1 MTSHSEAL
9 IRMLK
14 SDKAASSL
22 FMEGVVREVDVGIHL
37 HEIGSPQRIIFDI
50 HVILEDAETG
60 ADSISEV
67 LDYEYLIAS
76 LDRVLEM
83 KRSALLETI
92 STRILDEVMAPV
104 EVAAASV
111 SATKL
116 DVLEDD
122 GRLGCTITRVK

>member
-14 SDKAASSL
+14 SGKAASSL
-22 FMEGVVREVDVGIHL
+22 FMEGVVREVDVGIHI

-60 ADSISEV
+60 ADSIDEV

-104 EVAAASV
+104 EVAAATV

-122 GRLGCTITRVK
+122 GRLGCTMTRVK

>member
-9 IRMLK
+9 IRMFK
-14 SDKAASSL
+14 SGKAASSL
-22 FMEGVVREVDVGIHL
+22 FMEGVVREVDVGIHP
-37 HEIGSPQRIIFDI
+37 HEIGSPQRIKFDI

-60 ADSISEV
+60 ADSIDEV

-104 EVAAASV
+104 EVAAATV

-116 DVLEDD
+116 DVLDAD
-122 GRLGCTITRVK
+122 GRLGCTLTRVK

>member
-14 SDKAASSL
+14 SSNAASSL
-22 FMEGVVREVDVGIHL
+22 FMEGVVRDVDVGIHP
-37 HEIGSPQRIIFDI
+37 HEIGSPQRIKFDI

-60 ADSISEV
+60 ADSIDEV

-83 KRSALLETI
+83 ERPALLETI

-122 GRLGCTITRVK
+122 GRLGCTMTRVK

>member
-1 MTSHSEAL
+1 MF
-9 IRMLK
+9 K
-14 SDKAASSL
+14 SGKAASSL
-22 FMEGVVREVDVGIHL
+22 FMEGIVREVDVGIHP
-37 HEIGSPQRIIFDI
+37 HEIGSPQRIKFDI

-60 ADSISEV
+60 ADSIDEV

-104 EVAAASV
+104 EVAAATV

-122 GRLGCTITRVK
+122 GRLGCTMTRVK

>member
-14 SDKAASSL
+14 SSNAASSL

-50 HVILEDAETG
+50 HVILEDSKTG
-60 ADSISEV
+60 ADSIDEV
-67 LDYEYLIAS
+67 LDYEYLTAS

-83 KRSALLETI
+83 ERPALLETI

-122 GRLGCTITRVK
+122 GRLGCTLTRVK

>member
-9 IRMLK
+9 MRMLTAG
-14 SDKAASSL
+14 KAASSL
-22 FMEGVVREVDVGIHL
+22 VMEGVVREGDVGIHL
-37 HEIGSPQRIIFDI
+37 HEIGSPQRIKFDI

-60 ADSISEV
+60 ADSIDEV

-83 KRSALLETI
+83 ERPSLLETI
-92 STRILDEVMAPV
+92 STRILDEVMVPV
-104 EVAAASV
+104 EIAAASV

-122 GRLGCTITRVK
+122 GRLGCTMTRVK

>member
-9 IRMLK
+9 IRMLEAG
-14 SDKAASSL
+14 KAASSL
-22 FMEGVVREVDVGIHL
+22 FMEGVIREVDVGIHP
-37 HEIGSPQRIIFDI
+37 HEIGSPQRIRFDI
-50 HVILEDAETG
+50 HIILENAETG
-60 ADSISEV
+60 GDSIDEV

-83 KRSALLETI
+83 ERPSLLETI
-92 STRILDEVMAPV
+92 STRILDEVMVPV
-104 EVAAASV
+104 EIAAASV

-122 GRLGCTITRVK
+122 GRLGCTMTRVK

>member
-22 FMEGVVREVDVGIHL
+22 FMEGVVRKVDVGIHL

-83 KRSALLETI
+83 ERSALLETI

-116 DVLEDD
+116 DALEDD

>member
-83 KRSALLETI
+83 ERSALLETI
-92 STRILDEVMAPV
+92 STRILDEVMAPI

-116 DVLEDD
+116 DALEDD

>member
-9 IRMLK
+9 IRMFK
-14 SDKAASSL
+14 SGKAASSL
-22 FMEGVVREVDVGIHL
+22 FMEGIVREVDVGIHP
-37 HEIGSPQRIIFDI
+37 HEIGSPQRIKFDI

-60 ADSISEV
+60 ADSIDEV

-83 KRSALLETI
+83 ERSALLETI

-104 EVAAASV
+104 EIAAASV

-122 GRLGCTITRVK
+122 GRLGCTMTRVK

>member
-50 HVILEDAETG
+50 HVILEEAETG
-60 ADSISEV
+60 ADSIGEV

-83 KRSALLETI
+83 ERSALLETI
-92 STRILDEVMAPV
+92 SARILDEVMAPI

>member
-14 SDKAASSL
+14 SGKAASSL
-22 FMEGVVREVDVGIHL
+22 FMEGVVREVDVGIHS
-37 HEIGSPQRIIFDI
+37 HEIGSPQRIKFDI

-60 ADSISEV
+60 ADSIDEV

-83 KRSALLETI
+83 ERSALLETI

-104 EVAAASV
+104 EIAAASV

-122 GRLGCTITRVK
+122 GRLGCTMTRVK

>member
-9 IRMLK
+9 IRILK
-14 SDKAASSL
+14 SSNAASSL

-50 HVILEDAETG
+50 HVILEDSKTG
-60 ADSISEV
+60 ADSIDEV
-67 LDYEYLIAS
+67 LDYEYLTAS

-83 KRSALLETI
+83 ERPALLETI

>member
-9 IRMLK
+9 IRILK
-14 SDKAASSL
+14 SSNAASSL

-50 HVILEDAETG
+50 HVILEDSKTG
-60 ADSISEV
+60 TDSIDEV

-104 EVAAASV
+104 EVAAATV

-122 GRLGCTITRVK
+122 GRLGCTMTRVK

>member
-9 IRMLK
+9 IRMFK
-14 SDKAASSL
+14 SGKAASSL
-22 FMEGVVREVDVGIHL
+22 FMEGVVREVDVGIHP
-37 HEIGSPQRIIFDI
+37 HEIGSPQRIKFDI

-60 ADSISEV
+60 ADSIDEV

-83 KRSALLETI
+83 ERPALLETI
-92 STRILDEVMAPV
+92 STRILDEVMTPV

>member
-1 MTSHSEAL
+1 MF
-9 IRMLK
+9 K
-14 SDKAASSL
+14 SGKAASSL
-22 FMEGVVREVDVGIHL
+22 FMEGVVREVDVGIHP
-37 HEIGSPQRIIFDI
+37 HEIGSPQRIKFDI

-60 ADSISEV
+60 ADSIDEV

-104 EVAAASV
+104 EVAAATV

-122 GRLGCTITRVK
+122 GRLGCTLTRVK

>member
-9 IRMLK
+9 IRMFK
-14 SDKAASSL
+14 SGKAASSL
-22 FMEGVVREVDVGIHL
+22 FMEGVVREVDVGIHP
-37 HEIGSPQRIIFDI
+37 HEIGSPQRIKFDI

-60 ADSISEV
+60 ADSIDEV

-92 STRILDEVMAPV
+92 STRILDEVMTPV

-122 GRLGCTITRVK
+122 GRLGCTMTRVK

>member
-14 SDKAASSL
+14 SSNAASSL

-50 HVILEDAETG
+50 HVILEDSKTG
-60 ADSISEV
+60 ADSIDEV
-67 LDYEYLIAS
+67 LDYEYLTAS

-83 KRSALLETI
+83 ERPALLETI

-116 DVLEDD
+116 DALEDD

>member
-83 KRSALLETI
+83 ERSALLETI
-92 STRILDEVMAPV
+92 STRILDEVMVPV

>member
-9 IRMLK
+9 IRMLEAG
-14 SDKAASSL
+14 KAASSL
-22 FMEGVVREVDVGIHL
+22 FMEGVVREVDVGIHP
-37 HEIGSPQRIIFDI
+37 HEIGSPQRIKFDI

-60 ADSISEV
+60 ADSIDEV

-104 EVAAASV
+104 EVAAATV

-122 GRLGCTITRVK
+122 GRLGCTMSRVK

>member
-50 HVILEDAETG
+50 HVILEEAETG
-60 ADSISEV
+60 ADSIGEV

-83 KRSALLETI
+83 KRPALLETI
-92 STRILDEVMAPV
+92 SARILDEVMAPI

>member
-60 ADSISEV
+60 ADSIGEV

-83 KRSALLETI
+83 KRPALLETI
-92 STRILDEVMAPV
+92 SARILDEVMAPI

>member
-9 IRMLK
+9 IRILK
-14 SDKAASSL
+14 SSNAASSL

-50 HVILEDAETG
+50 HVILEDSKTG
-60 ADSISEV
+60 TDSIDEV

-83 KRSALLETI
+83 ERPALLETI